1 MADCRHVKIIQSREQ
16 LAALPP
22 GPKAVLATLPNLEA
36 GASRDLLVDWAS
48 DPHSLIILTE
58 RPQVRV
64 LSSSFLLLANLDCC
78 RFAYSTEMA
87 MLQKL

>member
-1 MADCRHVKIIQSREQ
+1 MLNLPKLYEEVHERLNMADCRHVKIIQSREQ

-22 GPKAVLATLPNLEA
+22 GPKAVLATLPTLEA

-58 RPQVRV
+58 RPQ
-64 LSSSFLLLANLDCC
+64 A
-78 RFAYSTEMA
+78 RF
-87 MLQKL
+87 